1 VSAICSDVALVFVAV
16 AVIVEPDV
24 LLLNA
29 LTKDGTPRAPRIG
42 ITPPSVLSGLVPD
55 IAIALTSR
63 QMQVR
68 AQTRENSRGLSNAF
82 IY

>member
-1 VSAICSDVALVFVAV
+1 MD
-16 AVIVEPDV
+16 PDV

-42 ITPPSVLSGLVPD
+42 ITPPSMLSGLVPD
-55 IAIALTSR
+55 IAIAVTPR

-68 AQTRENSRGLSNAF
+68 AQTGENSRALSNAF